1 MSNERTENERD
12 RFLLAAAF
20 VGHLTNDWVAGTIW
34 LIAPAVAAG
43 MGLGPAEVGLLLAVN
58 GLGAALG
65 YIPAGIAADRFANQ
79 GRLMLISFWWV
90 ALGYLSA
97 SLVPGF
103 WLVTLLFAFG
113 AMGDAFWHPVA
124 TGVLVKRMPERK
136 ARVLGIHAMGGSIG
150 AEVLGPLSAGFLLG
164 FFDWRTSMQILVI
177 PAVLVGLAFI
187 PLSKHIGSSTRRR
200 ISRMD
205 LGSLVRR
212 WGTSGGLGLIAVM
225 ISYNMS
231 LFAMLSMTPLFLQTR
246 HGFGP
251 AESGMVFAALLLV
264 GTFFQPIAGHISDR
278 RGRKH
283 MIFAVLLVAGLLSA
297 AAGLISGFTAYIAL
311 LAISVTLLTAIRPVI
326 LAAAVE
332 FSGKSEATTLGI
344 VFAVLDGVGA
354 LGALLAGFAGEV
366 DLGWAYVLAGILAAF
381 AAAQTAL
388 LSFVPHRPD
397 VAGRSSPATGA
408 KP

>member
-1 MSNERTENERD
+1 M
-12 RFLLAAAF
+12 
-20 VGHLTNDWVAGTIW
+20 
-34 LIAPAVAAG
+34 
-43 MGLGPAEVGLLLAVN
+43 
-58 GLGAALG
+58 
-65 YIPAGIAADRFANQ
+65 
-79 GRLMLISFWWV
+79 
-90 ALGYLSA
+90 
-97 SLVPGF
+97 
-103 WLVTLLFAFG
+103 
-113 AMGDAFWHPVA
+113 
-124 TGVLVKRMPERK
+124 
-136 ARVLGIHAMGGSIG
+136 
-150 AEVLGPLSAGFLLG
+150 
-164 FFDWRTSMQILVI
+164 
-177 PAVLVGLAFI
+177 
-187 PLSKHIGSSTRRR
+187 
-200 ISRMD
+200 
-205 LGSLVRR
+205 
-212 WGTSGGLGLIAVM
+212 
-225 ISYNMS
+225 
-231 LFAMLSMTPLFLQTR
+231 FLQTR